1 MLFPLPFLGKGG
13 ASGPI
18 HSLHL
23 GASERTT
30 SDFFT
35 LGTIVQLFRW
45 PLYRCAYQTK
55 VSKMPLVPRI
65 TESLR

>member
-1 MLFPLPFLGKGG
+1 MLFPIPFLGKGG

-23 GASERTT
+23 GASEGTT

-35 LGTIVQLFRW
+35 PGTIVQLFIW
-45 PLYRCAYQTK
+45 PLCAYPTK